1 MSQSEYEDDPDI
13 EEAFENAAKDMWV
26 LAKKGASVFQRAR
39 ARLSRGAVCGL
50 RAPCPPATLA

>member
-26 LAKKGASVFQRAR
+26 LAKKGACRELQRAAAETLGCR
-39 ARLSRGAVCGL
+39 LRLSASDD
-50 RAPCPPATLA
+50 